1 MRSNRFKYDAFV
13 SHAVEDK
20 IAVAND
26 LCNRLEKAGL
36 KLWYSGKELKLG
48 DSLEKTI
55 ETGLAQSRYGI
66 VILSQMY
73 LQKNWPRK
81 EYYMLK
87 AKEAEL
93 GKVILPVLYDITV
106 DELQKLDIH
115 IADRWAISMDKGID
129 FVVQKLLEAI
139 QGNTSKIRISNKK
152 LAVTALGVAAFFG
165 SYFTYSTYTGKST
178 PSIEVVNHCVEDRIR
193 NIDLDAKQSHE
204 TLQEDLQAKP
214 ATINDIANVFSNFSR
229 LKTNYRNEYTLN
241 YNGKVIR
248 SKKQVEAKLKLDL
261 ESLNPRSGYNF
272 VSPNIFLMTKLNKSL
287 LVEARYLFV
296 NTQPITYRVFDE
308 YDLEN
313 GDYVITVSY
322 ENYVRHIT
330 VNLLFPTAGSPL
342 KRHQMSIM
350 ALVPAE
356 KYIFSRQSDEW
367 VLIGIE

>member
-36 KLWYSGKELKLG
+36 KLWYSGKELKIG

-87 AKEAEL
+87 SKEAEL
-93 GKVILPVLYDITV
+93 GKVILPVLHDITV
-106 DELQKLDIH
+106 DELQKFDISVP
-115 IADRWAISMDKGID
+115 DRWAISIDNGID
-129 FVVQKLLEAI
+129 LVVQKLLEEI
-139 QGNTSKIRISNKK
+139 QGNTSQVRINNKI
-152 LAVTALGVAAFFG
+152 LAMVALIVVTILG
-165 SYFTYSTYTGKST
+165 SYFTYSIYTKNSA
-178 PSIEVVNHCVEDRIR
+178 PSIKVVEHYVQERIH
-193 NIDLDAKQSHE
+193 DLDLKVKERHE

-214 ATINDIANVFSNFSR
+214 ATINDIASVFSKFSK

-241 YNGKVIR
+241 CNGTVIH

-261 ESLNPRSGYNF
+261 ESFGPRSSYNF
-272 VSPNIFLMTKLNKSL
+272 LSPNIFLMTKLNHSL
-287 LVEARYLFV
+287 LSEARYLFV
-296 NTQPITYRVFDE
+296 NTQPIAYQVSDE
-308 YDLEN
+308 HDLEN